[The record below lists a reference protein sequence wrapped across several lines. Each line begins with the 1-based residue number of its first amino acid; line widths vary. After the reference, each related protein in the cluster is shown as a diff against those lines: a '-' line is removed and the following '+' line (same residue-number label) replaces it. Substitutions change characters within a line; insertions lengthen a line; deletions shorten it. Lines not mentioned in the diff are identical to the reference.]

1 MKKLSWLLLAVVAAL
16 FGAYV
21 AENGGLTNLK
31 LPGGIS
37 LPGLGTSGTSSGPIP
52 ARVTDTIRIATWN
65 IEVFGES
72 KLQKPAAMNVIVSV
86 LRNFDVIAIQELR
99 AVSQEVVPEL
109 VAQLNADGQHHYDYV
124 LGPRLGRTSS
134 KEQYVFVFDMAT
146 IEVDRNQLYTVDD
159 SKFDLLHREPLVGWF
174 RARGAPP
181 EQAFTFTLVNVH
193 TDPEE
198 VDRELDALADVYL
211 NVQGDARQEDD
222 TIMLGDFNANDRNLR
237 RLGQIAGLRQLV
249 VNTPTN
255 TLQNAMYDNMIF
267 LEQST
272 PEFTGRGGVF
282 DFLREYNLS
291 RQQAT
296 EVSDHLPLWAEFSVF
311 EGGRAGPVATRGET
325 FPTQ

>member
-1 MKKLSWLLLAVVAAL
+1 MKKLSWLLLAIVAAI

-21 AENGGLTNLK
+21 AENGGLKGFK
-31 LPGGIS
+31 LPGGLT
-37 LPGLGTSGTSSGPIP
+37 LPGLGGGGTTSGPIP
-52 ARVTDTIRIATWN
+52 ARVTDTIRVATWN
-65 IEVFGES
+65 IQVFGES
-72 KLQKPAAMNVIVSV
+72 KLQDPTAMNVIVSV
-86 LRNFDVIAIQELR
+86 LRNFDVIAIQEVR

-124 LGPRLGRTSS
+124 LGPRLGRTTS
-134 KEQYVFVFDMAT
+134 KEQYVFIFEMAT

-193 TDPEE
+193 TDPDE
-198 VDRELDALADVYL
+198 VDRELDALADVYVS
-211 NVQGDARQEDD
+211 VQGDARQEDD
-222 TIMLGDFNANDRNLR
+222 TIMLGDFNANDKNLR
-237 RLGQIAGLRQLV
+237 RLGQIAGLRRLV
-249 VNTPTN
+249 VNAPTN
-255 TLQNAMYDNMIF
+255 TLQTAMYDNVLF
-267 LEQST
+267 LEHAT

-282 DFLREYNLS
+282 DFWREFNLTEK
-291 RQQAT
+291 QAT
-296 EVSDHLPLWAEFSVF
+296 DVSDHLPLWAEFSVY

>member
-21 AENGGLTNLK
+21 AENGGLKGLK
-31 LPGGIS
+31 LPE
-37 LPGLGTSGTSSGPIP
+37 GLFPAGTGASPTAAGPIP
-52 ARVTDTIRIATWN
+52 ARQTDTIRIATWN

-72 KLQKPAAMNVIVSV
+72 KLQDPAAMNVIVSV
-86 LRNFDVIAIQELR
+86 LRNFDVIAIQEVR
-99 AVSQEVVPEL
+99 AANQQVVPEL
-109 VAQLNADGQHHYDYV
+109 VDLLNAGGQHHYDYC

-134 KEQYVFVFDMAT
+134 KEQYVFLFDMAS

-159 SKFDLLHREPLVGWF
+159 ARLDLLHREPLVGWF
-174 RARGAPP
+174 RTRGAPP
-181 EQAFTFTLVNVH
+181 EQAFTFTLINVH

-198 VDRELDALADVYL
+198 VDRELDALADVYFG
-211 NVQGDARQEDD
+211 VQGDARQEDD

-237 RLGQIAGLRQLV
+237 KLGQIAGMSRLV

-255 TLQNAMYDNMIF
+255 TLQNAQYDNMLF
-267 LEQST
+267 LETTT

-282 DFLREYNLS
+282 DFLREFNLS
-291 RQQAT
+291 REQAMQ
-296 EVSDHLPLWAEFSVF
+296 VSNHLPLWAEFSVY
-311 EGGRAGPVATRGET
+311 EGGRAGPVATLPQT